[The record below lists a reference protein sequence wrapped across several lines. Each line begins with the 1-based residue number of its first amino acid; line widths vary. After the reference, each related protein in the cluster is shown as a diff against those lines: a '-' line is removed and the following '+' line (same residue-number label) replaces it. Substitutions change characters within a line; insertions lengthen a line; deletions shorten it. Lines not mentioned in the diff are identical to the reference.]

1 MNDLQTRR
9 FTIRADADAEP
20 RTVRGLAVPYGVE
33 IELAPGYFESIAPGA
48 LADRADDATS
58 LKLVWRHDEPIGLIT
73 SATETAE
80 GIEIEARFS
89 DTQTARDAYQ
99 LVKDGVI
106 DRLSI
111 GFIPLTYERAEADD
125 GTHTTITSLDLRE
138 VSLVPFPA
146 YDGATVT
153 EVREQPT
160 PTERT
165 TPMTDA
171 PAYALASDL
180 DDLRAD
186 ITAMEQRATLAA
198 AERGTTP
205 AADTRTPGEAIKAL
219 ISDEA
224 YRAEIAAIQTR
235 AFNGTPSSG
244 DATMVVPTWI
254 KDLTRIVDKPNVLAS
269 LFSRGALPADG
280 MELDFTELATNT
292 LTVTEQTAEGADL
305 QMGKVTTKK
314 RSAPIKTFG
323 GYTELTR
330 QAIER
335 TRINLLD
342 TSLRGMAIAAG
353 QASASYFAGQF
364 AAAVKSQDAS
374 KLAVSK
380 AATSLTWSDISGIF
394 IDAAAKFADQALTL
408 DGLGLIPTHAGKTRP
423 PKVSRSKPV
432 AHPHSRGENAAPGV
446 EYTVKDGSS
455 PLTRGKRHHQPGLG
469 SPRGLIPTHAGK
481 TRVGAG
487 RSRRP
492 RAHPHSRGENRTMP
506 AFSAST
512 MGSSPLTRGKHAG
525 EHCTEAR
532 PGLIPTHAG
541 KTTSDDH
548 PTRG

>member
-1 MNDLQTRR
+1 MNDLQTRA
-9 FTIRADADAEP
+9 FTVRAAVDAEP

-33 IELAPGYFESIAPGA
+33 IELAPGYFETIAPGA
-48 LADRADDATS
+48 LAVRADDATS

-111 GFIPLTYERAEADD
+111 GFIPLTYDRSEADD

-146 YDGATVT
+146 YDGAHVT
-153 EVREQPT
+153 EVRNQPT
-160 PTERT
+160 PERT

-171 PAYALASDL
+171 PSYALASDL

-198 AERGTTP
+198 AERGTAP
-205 AADTRTPGEAIKAL
+205 AADTRTPGEALKAL
-219 ISDEA
+219 IHDEA
-224 YRAEIAAIQTR
+224 YRAEITAIQTR
-235 AFNGTPSSG
+235 AFNGTPSSA
-244 DATMVVPTWI
+244 DATMVVPEWI
-254 KDLTRIVDKPNVLAS
+254 KDLTRIVDKPNVLAN
-269 LFSRGALPADG
+269 LFSRGPLPADG

-305 QMGKVTTKK
+305 QMGKITTKK

-335 TRINLLD
+335 TRVNLLD
-342 TSLRGMAIAAG
+342 TSMRGMAIAAG

-364 AAAVKSQDAS
+364 ANAVKAQDAS

-380 AATSLTWSDISGIF
+380 AATALTWSDISGLF

-408 DGLGLIPTHAGKTRP
+408 DGLVVDLATFKALSGLTGTDGRPLMRATENPTNTIGTTNAKALTGVILDVPVTCNLRATPGQLGTGIVGAFYNSEAIRTYETPLVQLQDENIVNLSKQFSVYRYGAVATEIPTGL
-423 PKVSRSKPV
+423 V
-432 AHPHSRGENAAPGV
+432 
-446 EYTVKDGSS
+446 
-455 PLTRGKRHHQPGLG
+455 PLK
-469 SPRGLIPTHAGK
+469 I
-481 TRVGAG
+481 GA
-487 RSRRP
+487 
-492 RAHPHSRGENRTMP
+492 
-506 AFSAST
+506 
-512 MGSSPLTRGKHAG
+512 
-525 EHCTEAR
+525 
-532 PGLIPTHAG
+532 
-541 KTTSDDH
+541 
-548 PTRG
+548 

>member
-1 MNDLQTRR
+1 MTDLKERR
-9 FTIRADADAEP
+9 FTIRAADADAEP

-33 IELAPGYFESIAPGA
+33 IELTPGYFETIAPGA

-73 SATETAE
+73 EATETAE

-89 DTQTARDAYQ
+89 DTQRARDAYK

-111 GFIPLTYERAEADD
+111 GFVPLAYDRTEDDD

-160 PTERT
+160 PTTERT

-219 ISDEA
+219 IHDEA

-244 DATMVVPTWI
+244 DATMVVPNWI
-254 KDLTRIVDKPNVLAS
+254 KDLTRVVDKPNVLAS

-292 LTVTEQTAEGADL
+292 LNVTEQTAEGADL
-305 QMGKVTTKK
+305 QMGKITTKK

-364 AAAVKSQDAS
+364 ANAVKAQDAS

-408 DGLGLIPTHAGKTRP
+408 DGLVVDLATFKALSGLTGTDGRPLMRATENPTNTIGTTNAKALTGVILDVPVTCNLRATPGQLGAGIVGAFYNSESIRTYETPLVQLQDENIVNLSKQFSVYRYGAVATEIPTGL
-423 PKVSRSKPV
+423 V
-432 AHPHSRGENAAPGV
+432 
-446 EYTVKDGSS
+446 
-455 PLTRGKRHHQPGLG
+455 PLK
-469 SPRGLIPTHAGK
+469 I
-481 TRVGAG
+481 GA
-487 RSRRP
+487 
-492 RAHPHSRGENRTMP
+492 
-506 AFSAST
+506 
-512 MGSSPLTRGKHAG
+512 
-525 EHCTEAR
+525 
-532 PGLIPTHAG
+532 
-541 KTTSDDH
+541 
-548 PTRG
+548 